1 MPATLLTS
9 PSLPRIAGPATL
21 SATTPAR
28 IPGHDARVFR
38 GLPWLSPACSRRWL
52 GDRWFVFSQPPTQ
65 TSRVSIVSSRLSQ
78 RLDLEH
84 WWFALLRT
92 AVLQVGRFDDN
103 GKPETLLPIIPG
115 TAPAEYL
122 ARTCRI
128 FHRTP
133 LTVYL
138 PEHANTPD
146 IFPRDPAAATAWLQN
161 SQTSLPKPTPDT
173 QNSADSPY
181 QLLVSPMLP
190 GAPPDGW
197 SDFRKSIPLA
207 DRLLFALA
215 TRIIVLRCRSGGHI
229 SQLIHHHLHDSPRAT
244 VPTMVAADEHGLFPD
259 VLNHR
264 CTGWIPWLCLP
275 TDACSTTT
283 DSTPPAPNPS
293 AGINLSPPPLPGTP
307 PLASASRTI
316 SSTIPASATAATSTA
331 AVATAVSPNVT
342 SPLHTDNPLTTPQNW
357 LCHWTRAAL
366 GPWPGETRE
375 EFLDK
380 CILSSGD
387 ADRSAIATLLRI
399 LHESR
404 LRASP
409 EAIRGG
415 HTVTA
420 FTQVPLPQFRAR
432 RVFRPHRRRYD
443 FEPWG
448 LAIRQSTLAAL
459 GARPVIYGTEELW
472 QNLQPTDQPFFQ
484 KIAVD
489 GGLNSPAER
498 EWRLPRDLLL
508 TEIPTSDLF
517 IFVDST
523 KDAALVADS
532 GPWQVLVLPPIPDNT
547 AHHTPAH
554 LPPVSESDTLS
565 AAADAR
571 QQTPPSRTSSRQ
583 S

>member
-1 MPATLLTS
+1 MPAKLLS
-9 PSLPRIAGPATL
+9 PPFNPPSPPRIACTATL
-21 SATTPAR
+21 PVQ
-28 IPGHDARVFR
+28 DAHVFR

-92 AVLQVGRFDDN
+92 AVLQVGRSDN
-103 GKPETLLPIIPG
+103 HRKPETLLPIIPG

-122 ARTCRI
+122 TRSCHI

-133 LTVYL
+133 LTVHL
-138 PEHANTPD
+138 PEHSNTPD
-146 IFPRDPAAATAWLQN
+146 IFPRDPAAATTWLQN
-161 SQTSLPKPTPDT
+161 SQTALLQLHPDT
-173 QNSADSPY
+173 QNTTDSPY
-181 QLLVSPMLP
+181 QLFVSPMLP

-259 VLNHR
+259 VLNQR

-275 TDACSTTT
+275 NASCSENT
-283 DSTPPAPNPS
+283 SPTPAASNS
-293 AGINLSPPPLPGTP
+293 CSDINISPQPLQITP
-307 PLASASRTI
+307 PL
-316 SSTIPASATAATSTA
+316 TSTA
-331 AVATAVSPNVT
+331 AVPTTSGPIVT
-342 SPLHTDNPLTTPQNW
+342 SPLPTDNPLATPQNW

-366 GPWPGETRE
+366 GQWPGETRE

-415 HTVTA
+415 HAVTA

-448 LAIRQSTLAAL
+448 LAIRQATLAAL

-472 QNLQPTDQPFFQ
+472 QSLQPPDQPFFQ
-484 KIAVD
+484 KIAID
-489 GGLNSPAER
+489 GSLNSPAER

-508 TEIPTSDLF
+508 TEIPATDLV
-517 IFVDST
+517 IFVDSAQ
-523 KDAALVADS
+523 DAALVTDS

-547 AHHTPAH
+547 TTHTTTH
-554 LPPVSESDTLS
+554 LPPVSESDTLP
-565 AAADAR
+565 AHADTR
-571 QQTPPSRTSSRQ
+571 QQTQPSRTSPRPP
-583 S
+583 